1 MVKKVI
7 TKKDLTKV
15 QILLD
20 LMAKREKLPPVKS
33 QRKLGKKYEK
43 VSVEK
48 FMPKD
53 RPKTELDE
61 KIASRRIK
69 QALDA
74 EYVEFTKKA
83 KDKAK
88 EALSK
93 IVTKSAEDIYAE
105 KIQAEKLALQDSLKN
120 NSMQKL
126 LEYFEEGQTVEQL
139 LNKMPSYIDASPKA
153 RALMLKEIQ
162 AKAPRNILKQKEVI
176 KKIKLLTPAQQD
188 ALKLQIESTI
198 PVKLKLDT
206 VKAKISKAKILKKIQ
221 PLTFLPVADLV
232 DSDYEDIKP
241 TSSKPLSKTAQAKKE
256 RAERV
261 ANKAL
266 LKEKKIQA
274 DALKAMGSPA
284 STPTTSPAP
293 QRTRKQKNK
302 PTAPAPAPASAP
314 ASRPAS
320 PVAVAGKGFAELTAL
335 IGKKDQY
342 NMGKASLKSN
352 KILNDV
358 DDALVKSK
366 KLIIPTED
374 LMNVQRYEN
383 AKRIYK
389 NV

>member
-1 MVKKVI
+1 MVKK
-7 TKKDLTKV
+7 DLAKSKV
-15 QILLD
+15 KILLD

-48 FMPKD
+48 FLPKD

-74 EYVEFTKKA
+74 EYVEFTKKSR
-83 KDKAK
+83 DKAK

-105 KIQAEKLALQDSLKN
+105 KIQAEKLALKDSLKN
-120 NSMQKL
+120 DSIKQL

-139 LNKMPSYIDASPKA
+139 LNKMPAYIDASPKA

-302 PTAPAPAPASAP
+302 PTAPAPASAP
-314 ASRPAS
+314 ASRPVS
-320 PVAVAGKGFAELTAL
+320 PIAVVGKGFAELTAL

-352 KILNDV
+352 KILNDI
-358 DDALVKSK
+358 DDAQVKSK

>member
-1 MVKKVI
+1 KLNKPYKK
-7 TKKDLTKV
+7 
-15 QILLD
+15 LLAEQF
-20 LMAKREKLPPVKS
+20 L
-33 QRKLGKKYEK
+33 
-43 VSVEK
+43 
-48 FMPKD
+48 PKD
-53 RPKTELDE
+53 RPLTELDE
-61 KIASRRIK
+61 KINSRRIK

-74 EYVEFTKKA
+74 EYVEFTKKSR
-83 KDKAK
+83 DKAN

-105 KIQAEKLALQDSLKN
+105 KIQADKLALKDSLKN
-120 NSMQKL
+120 DSMQKL

-162 AKAPRNILKQKEVI
+162 AKAPRNVLKQKEVI

-206 VKAKISKAKILKKIQ
+206 VKAKVSKAKISKKIQ

-232 DSDYEDIKP
+232 DSDYEDV
-241 TSSKPLSKTAQAKKE
+241 KPLSKTAQAKKE

-284 STPTTSPAP
+284 STPTTSPVP

-302 PTAPAPAPASAP
+302 P
-314 ASRPAS
+314 PAS
-320 PVAVAGKGFAELTAL
+320 PPASPIAVAGKGFAELTAL
-335 IGKKDQY
+335 IGKQDQY
-342 NMGKASLKSN
+342 NMGKASIKSN
-352 KILNDV
+352 ELLNDA
-358 DDALVKSK
+358 DDARRKSK

-383 AKRIYK
+383 ARRIYK